1 VSARIQFLSVIEKTG
16 SSFSNGLE
24 TIFVVM
30 VFKNVLRIIDL
41 RVQLLKQF
49 KLLDMFILISTW
61 TGLKFHRKYFTGFS
75 KKVCYNQCATK
86 DVIL

>member
-1 VSARIQFLSVIEKTG
+1 
-16 SSFSNGLE
+16 
-24 TIFVVM
+24 
-30 VFKNVLRIIDL
+30 L

-61 TGLKFHRKYFTGFS
+61 KGLKFHWKYFTGFS

-86 DVIL
+86 DVVL

>member
-1 VSARIQFLSVIEKTG
+1 
-16 SSFSNGLE
+16 
-24 TIFVVM
+24 
-30 VFKNVLRIIDL
+30 L

-86 DVIL
+86 DVVL

>member
-1 VSARIQFLSVIEKTG
+1 
-16 SSFSNGLE
+16 
-24 TIFVVM
+24 
-30 VFKNVLRIIDL
+30 L

-75 KKVCYNQCATK
+75 KKVCYNQCYFVEWKIKAGKAYLDLRFQFCFIVTAWCGA
-86 DVIL
+86 